1 MSPDSYKPVEV
12 DENVLKSMRFEEVF
26 IVDMSHFCPNYPKRY
41 FKNLVPDVA
50 ITKCD
55 QCNKFFI

>member
-1 MSPDSYKPVEV
+1 
-12 DENVLKSMRFEEVF
+12 MRFEEVF